1 LERLTERERQVLVE
15 LATGSSNAELA
26 EALFI
31 SEETVRTHVKRVLS
45 KLGLRDRA
53 QAIVFAYES
62 GLVAPGSSP
71 AASLP

>member
-1 LERLTERERQVLVE
+1 MLIE
-15 LATGSSNAELA
+15 LATGASNAELA

-31 SEETVRTHVKRVLS
+31 SEETVRTHVKRILS

-62 GLVAPGSSP
+62 GLVAPGSS
-71 AASLP
+71 AANVP